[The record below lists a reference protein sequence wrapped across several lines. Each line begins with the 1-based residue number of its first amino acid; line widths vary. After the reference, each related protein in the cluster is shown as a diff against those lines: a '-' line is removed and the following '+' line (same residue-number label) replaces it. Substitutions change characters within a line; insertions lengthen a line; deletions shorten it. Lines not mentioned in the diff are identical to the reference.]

1 MITWVDDN
9 QYISGTDTGI
19 TIESDDTFVLNAD
32 NSATI
37 TTPLLNYKGTIPN
50 LQVETTTTSHYVLL
64 TMIAHRGGSVK
75 GEGFQMKVDGG
86 TMTISSDHSTSGTY
100 DDTILTLSGGSIDSL
115 RTVGIGGAL
124 TVSEGLD
131 IEGDIDMAT
140 GKKITWVDD
149 NQYISGTATGITIE
163 SDDTFVVNA
172 DTSMTVNTESTIF
185 RHTNNADVTIRS
197 DNTSNGLA
205 TLTMISDNGDDL
217 GDGWQIK
224 SSFGDLYFSSDHTT
238 NETYDTEIMRLS
250 NHETQSSRIVY
261 MNSQLQVKENMKME
275 ADKLLYWEDTS
286 TYITGNTTGMTI
298 ESDDTLVINADT
310 SITFNCGNITMS
322 SLDVELLDISNKITI
337 DRSSNLTNSVSDLL
351 LLVSRSNGTP
361 AAGIGVGISFQMETA
376 DNNIEIGARIEAV
389 ATDVDSTNEDV
400 DLVFYTMLSGDT
412 ATEALRV
419 HDDGNLTVAG
429 DLTSSGGNI
438 TGNLDVG
445 SGLDVTGSITCSSD
459 LDIEGD
465 IDMATGKKITWVD
478 DNQ

>member
-1 MITWVDDN
+1 METADNNIEIGARIEAVATDVDSTNEDVDLVFYTMLSGDTATEALRVHDDGNLTVAGDLTSSGGNITGNLDVGSGLDVTGSITCSSDLDIEGDIDMATGKKITWVDDN

-351 LLVSRSNGTP
+351 LLVSRSNGC
-361 AAGIGVGISFQMETA
+361 
-376 DNNIEIGARIEAV
+376 
-389 ATDVDSTNEDV
+389 
-400 DLVFYTMLSGDT
+400 LLYTSPSPRD
-412 ATEALRV
+412 
-419 HDDGNLTVAG
+419 
-429 DLTSSGGNI
+429 
-438 TGNLDVG
+438 
-445 SGLDVTGSITCSSD
+445 
-459 LDIEGD
+459 
-465 IDMATGKKITWVD
+465 
-478 DNQ
+478 